1 MATVSQLV
9 EAVSIVTM
17 IEKKTVNAYARA
29 LIDAGELPK
38 SSGRAIAHVRGE
50 HCAKLLLAVAVK
62 PTIKTAAKMIAMY
75 CSLRAETNYGTV
87 SALDVLTDM
96 FGAASAG
103 GFSDADWKDVHV
115 KIYENKLGI
124 DIHLP
129 GDSAKR
135 ALLLRLK
142 ENGVFSDFEQFF
154 LGPNPFFSR
163 SANISFHA
171 MLFMAQIMKARRP
184 DATPQG
190 EEVVQRLLSIIQT
203 DKPEDAFR
211 RVSAYEGWFEE
222 GEAAQK

>member
-9 EAVSIVTM
+9 KAVSIATM

-38 SSGRAIAHVRGE
+38 SSGRALAHVKGDD
-50 HCAKLLLAVAVK
+50 CAKLLLAVAVQ
-62 PTIKTAAKMIAMY
+62 PTIKTAAKMISLY
-75 CSLRAETNYGTV
+75 CSLKAETNYGTI

-115 KIYENKLGI
+115 KVYENKLGI

-129 GDSAKR
+129 GKGSKR
-135 ALLLRLK
+135 TLLLRL
-142 ENGVFSDFEQFF
+142 NNSGVLSDFEQFF
-154 LGPNPFFSR
+154 LGPNPLFSR
-163 SANISFHA
+163 SANVSFHA
-171 MLFMAQIMKARRP
+171 MLFMTQVMKARRP
-184 DATPQG
+184 DASPEG
-190 EEVVQRLLSIIQT
+190 EEVVQRLLSIVQT
-203 DKPEDAFR
+203 DTPEEAFR

-222 GEAAQK
+222 GEAAQP